1 MTSKPT
7 CDSVIQSAGSLI
19 ESNKAWTL
27 NHEIASILGGMIRTR
42 IVTDSDLIGALS
54 KAASPLKILSV
65 MQDVV
70 NGALDDIHTALSS
83 GGPID

>member
-27 NHEIASILGGMIRTR
+27 NHEIASILSGMIKNR
-42 IVTDSDLIGALS
+42 ITTDSDLISTLS
-54 KAASPLKILSV
+54 KEASPLKILSV

>member
-19 ESNKAWTL
+19 ESKKAWTL
-27 NHEIASILGGMIRTR
+27 SHEIASILSGMIKTR
-42 IVTDSDLIGALS
+42 IAADSDLIAVLS
-54 KAASPLKILSV
+54 KEASPLKIRGV

-83 GGPID
+83 DGRID